1 MDLRQIFDE
10 DAELYDRVRPG
21 YPDAVFDDLLELA
34 AAGAGPRVLE
44 IGPGTGQATVLLAGR
59 GCQVLAVELGASLAA
74 TLRRK
79 VNDLPVQVIAGAFE
93 DSELPTGAF
102 DLVASFTA
110 WHWLTPEVRARK
122 AHAVLRPGGSLATV
136 TTTHV
141 LGGSEQFFAEAQ
153 SCYERWDDDTPP
165 GLRLESSEEIAAP
178 TDEVDR
184 SPLFEPAARRVY
196 HQDIAYSTSGYLDLL
211 NSYSGHRAMP
221 PDRRAGLLT
230 CLGNLID
237 SRYQG
242 SITKRYRYDLRV
254 ARRR

>member
-1 MDLRQIFDE
+1 MNLRQIFDE

-34 AAGAGPRVLE
+34 GAGGSVRVLE
-44 IGPGTGQATVLLAGR
+44 IGPGTGQATVPLAAR
-59 GCQVLAVELGASLAA
+59 GCDVLAVELGPSLAA

-79 VNDLPVQVIAGAFE
+79 VAGLPVQVISGPFE
-93 DSELPTGAF
+93 ESALPTGAF

-110 WHWLTPEVRARK
+110 WHWLTPDVRVRK
-122 AHAVLRPGGSLATV
+122 AHAALRPGGCLATV

-165 GLRLESSEEIAAP
+165 GLRLQPSEEIEPP

-184 SPLFEPAARRVY
+184 SPLFEPALRRVY
-196 HQDIAYSTSGYLDLL
+196 HQDIGYSTTGYLDLL
-211 NSYSGHRAMP
+211 NTYSGHRAMP
-221 PDRRAGLLT
+221 AERRAGLLT
-230 CLGNLID
+230 CLGNLIQA
-237 SRYQG
+237 RYRG